1 MPFISSCISLL
12 GGDFAAVR
20 HAQRRAHG
28 AERREAASNRRL
40 LRQRAHP
47 PPPRCPC
54 LPLGASIKLLSREG
68 GSRRAG
74 KCRGWANRS
83 ARRGEAWQ
91 LGQWECG
98 EGREGGQ

>member
-47 PPPRCPC
+47 PPP
-54 LPLGASIKLLSREG
+54 PLSVSA
-68 GSRRAG
+68 SRRLNKAVVA
-74 KCRGWANRS
+74 RGREP
-83 ARRGEAWQ
+83 ARWEVPW
-91 LGQWECG
+91 LGQ
-98 EGREGGQ
+98 